1 LIDTLTLQG
10 EEIERHVP
18 DGFQALVRRN
28 GVPERPVERAIVF
41 MQANKAARTEAATF
55 VWVHPTVSLL

>member
-18 DGFQALVRRN
+18 DGFQTLVRRN
-28 GVPERPVERAIVF
+28 GVPERPVEGPIVF
-41 MQANKAARTEAATF
+41 MEANKAACTEATTF
-55 VWVHPTVSLL
+55 VGAHAC

>member
-18 DGFQALVRRN
+18 HGFQTLVRRY
-28 GVPERPVERAIVF
+28 GAPERPVERPIVL
-41 MQANKAARTEAATF
+41 MQANEAARAEAT
-55 VWVHPTVSLL
+55 TVF